1 MKKTPEEIAAS
12 LMNRSA
18 KASEALLGELFEKT
32 IGNHVMKVLADK
44 GVLSVELLLAS
55 LESDLGSVSV
65 ARDDKAKIRY
75 AIDQIKASS
84 QAV

>member
-1 MKKTPEEIAAS
+1 MKKTPEEIAEK
-12 LMNRSA
+12 LIDRSNSA
-18 KASEALLGELFEKT
+18 RDGLLGELFEKT
-32 IGNHVMKVLADK
+32 IGNHVMKVLTDK
-44 GVLSVELLLAS
+44 GVLSVESLLAS
-55 LESDLGSVSV
+55 LESDLDSVSV